1 MHTDNRFFTLP
12 IQFDAQKLVEDLAIA
27 EAQQWTNHFNQKDY
41 DGQWT
46 GIALRSATGDSQNI
60 NATPEAKYQNTPLL
74 ERCRYFHKI
83 VDMFECNVESVRLLA
98 LMPGSEIKTHRDQ
111 GLGYPH
117 GCFRLHIPIITDENV
132 DFVVD
137 GEKLDMQP
145 GTLWYANFDLPHSVK
160 HTGSTRRIHLVIDG
174 KRNVWTDD
182 LFGKAGYDFSKEN
195 QQEKYDAETT
205 EKMIAHL
212 REMGTDTALAL
223 IEQLQQSV
231 AEKKNVI
238 SSRAPS

>member
-12 IQFDAQKLVEDLAIA
+12 LLFDVQKLADDLAVA

-46 GIALRSATGDSQNI
+46 GIALRSATGESQNI
-60 NATPEAKYQNTPLL
+60 NAVTEIKYQDTPLL
-74 ERCRYFHKI
+74 SVCPYFREI
-83 VDMFECNVESVRLLA
+83 VEMMQCEVESVRLLA

-111 GLGYPH
+111 GLGYQY

-160 HTGSTRRIHLVIDG
+160 HTGTTRRIHLVIDG
-174 KRNVWTDD
+174 KRNVWTDE
-182 LFGKAGYDFSKEN
+182 LFGQAGYDFSKEN
-195 QQEKYDAETT
+195 KQEKYDAETT
-205 EKMIAHL
+205 ENMIAHL

-223 IEQLQQSV
+223 IEQLQQSI
-231 AEKKNVI
+231 AEKKNVR

>member
-12 IQFDAQKLVEDLAIA
+12 LLFDVQKLVDDLAIA
-27 EAQQWTNHFNQKDY
+27 EAQQWTNHFNQRDY

-60 NATPEAKYQNTPLL
+60 NAITEVKYQDTPLL
-74 ERCRYFHKI
+74 SECPYFREI
-83 VDMFECNVESVRLLA
+83 VDMMQCEVESVRLLA

-111 GLGYPH
+111 GLGYQH

-137 GEKLDMQP
+137 GEKLDMRP
-145 GTLWYANFDLPHSVK
+145 GALWYANFDLPHSVK
-160 HTGSTRRIHLVIDG
+160 HTGTTRRIHLIIDG
-174 KRNVWTDD
+174 KRNAWTDE
-182 LFGKAGYDFSKEN
+182 LFGKAGYDFSEEK
-195 QQEKYDAETT
+195 QGIKYDAETT
-205 EKMIAHL
+205 ERMIAHL
-212 REMGTDTALAL
+212 REMGTDTALAI

-231 AEKKNVI
+231 AEKKNVR
-238 SSRAPS
+238 SFPAPG